1 MPNGKKTAV
10 QPVSLA
16 SRWDW
21 RSGLALRSGVL
32 NIFDDPPPFANN
44 TAGYPVGLEDS
55 RQRFVF
61 FGIEKK
67 F

>member
-1 MPNGKKTAV
+1 MTERPGA
-10 QPVSLA
+10 P
-16 SRWDW
+16 R
-21 RSGLALRSGVL
+21 GVL
-32 NIFDDPPPFANN
+32 DIFDHAPPFANN
-44 TAGYPVGLEDS
+44 TARYPVGLGDP